1 LGRVYGLATDG
12 EDNLITI
19 NTNVGN
25 SKPDNPTR
33 KGEQDVIII
42 NIATDNITRRIELED
57 VIPDKSKS
65 KCRFL
70 HCLNGKRVYIVDLG
84 FDCVY
89 VLSLKETIVRSFGE
103 TGKKNGQFWD
113 PAGLVSDQFGNTI
126 IADSRNHRLQVFD
139 RSRKF
144 VGQVKFREQLKRPS
158 GIYLDQEEAA
168 LYILNLWG
176 NSMVKYILEK
186 N

>member
-1 LGRVYGLATDG
+1 MAIKIGKPIFFRFFPFSPSFAYNITFNFSYYVKIIC
-12 EDNLITI
+12 NLIYAQA
-19 NTNVGN
+19 
-25 SKPDNPTR
+25 KPPF
-33 KGEQDVIII
+33 
-42 NIATDNITRRIELED
+42 
-57 VIPDKSKS
+57 
-65 KCRFL
+65 C
-70 HCLNGKRVYIVDLG
+70 
-84 FDCVY
+84 
-89 VLSLKETIVRSFGE
+89 
-103 TGKKNGQFWD
+103 
-113 PAGLVSDQFGNTI
+113 
-126 IADSRNHRLQVFD
+126 LQVFD